1 MSERPIEFI
10 IPAVTY
16 EHEVGRRVADAAERV
31 AEEVGEEAELAL
43 AATGPHLAG
52 ALQPLHGGAVAVI
65 ELPHRHSRAAIV
77 LRHHRGHRIE
87 STARS
92 ILQVR

>member
-31 AEEVGEEAELAL
+31 AEEVGEEAELA
-43 AATGPHLAG
+43 AAGAHLAG